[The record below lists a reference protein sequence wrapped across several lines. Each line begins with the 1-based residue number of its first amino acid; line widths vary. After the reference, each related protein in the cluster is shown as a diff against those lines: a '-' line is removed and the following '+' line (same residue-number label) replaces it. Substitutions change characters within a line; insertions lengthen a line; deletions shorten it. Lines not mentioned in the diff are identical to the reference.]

1 MKIAV
6 AFTGAIRTERTW
18 KNIKKFFEYC
28 VKYANI
34 KDCQIDYFLYT
45 SDKVDI
51 HGTSF
56 GRAKTLSP
64 DYQQSENLTMDRVN
78 NFIEF
83 FSPVKVLIEPNKDC
97 ADKLKKVSEKAN
109 LTEEEHKIVC
119 YNDNFIVSQMLKAE
133 TVVKLIQE
141 YEEEHKFEYDVIYRT
156 RLDVFYDFDETS
168 LKNNTVKFEKEFK
181 MRFNSFIDFLSD
193 KEVNI
198 NSTLLGGVI
207 KEIPFFVVYVQ
218 NIHTDLGSVQHDD
231 WYIFGSGHA
240 LKLYYNN
247 LSFNIFEFFRQSFD
261 LIYKHFDY
269 NKVKDMDFVKLKD
282 YVWNNMY
289 DLTKPTSFEYL
300 HLKTFFG
307 NNESLW
313 VMSSYKSNL
322 VCTQGWL
329 DSKLHRPGFPYP
341 DGIEIPDNNNS
352 FLNHH
357 ATDLDY
363 ENHFKA
369 LASGDIEKYDPE
381 KSIGYFKT

>member
-51 HGTSF
+51 HGASF

-97 ADKLKKVSEKAN
+97 ADKLKKVSEKVN
-109 LTEEEHKIVC
+109 LTKREHRLIA
-119 YNDNFIVSQMLKAE
+119 YNNNFRVSQMLKAE
-133 TVVKLIQE
+133 TVIKLIQE
-141 YEEEHKFEYDVIYRT
+141 YEEELKFEYDVIYRT
-156 RLDVFYDFDETS
+156 RLDVFYSFDDTS
-168 LKNNTVKFEKEFK
+168 LKNNTIKFEREFR
-181 MRFNSFIDFLSD
+181 MEFNSFIDFLSD
-193 KEVNI
+193 KEVKVD
-198 NSTLLGGVI
+198 STLLGGPI
-207 KEIPFFVVYVQ
+207 TEIESPVVYVQ

-282 YVWNNMY
+282 YVWNNIY
-289 DLTKPTSFEYL
+289 NLTKPTSFEYL
-300 HLKTFFG
+300 LLKTFLG
-307 NNESLW
+307 NCESLW
-313 VMSSYKSNL
+313 LMSSYKTNL
-322 VCTQGWL
+322 LCIQGWL
-329 DSKLHRPGFPYP
+329 DSKIHRPGFPYP
-341 DGIEIPDNNNS
+341 DGIEVPDNHHT
-352 FLNHH
+352 FLGHH
-357 ATDLDY
+357 GIDLDY
-363 ENHFKA
+363 ETHLKA
-369 LASGDIEKYDPE
+369 LDSGDIEKYDPE
-381 KSIGYFKT
+381 KSIGYFKK